1 MTMKHDIPVTI
12 RQEGAKTVVDL
23 GMDNVDFRNAEALKS
38 LLASLVLEGQAH
50 LVLNFSKVN
59 FMDSSGLSVL
69 LSGKRV
75 AEEAGGTFS
84 ICGLQGYVN
93 NLINL
98 TNLHKTIT
106 VFPSDAEAVKA

>member
-1 MTMKHDIPVTI
+1 MTNDVPVST
-12 RQEGAKTVVDL
+12 RQEGLKTVVDIET
-23 GMDNVDFRNAEALKS
+23 DNVDFRNAEMLKAM
-38 LLASLVLEGQAH
+38 LADLVKDGKKEII
-50 LVLNFSKVN
+50 LNLRQVN

-75 AEEAGGTFS
+75 TEEAGGSFS

-98 TNLHKTIT
+98 TNLNKTIAVYAT
-106 VFPSDAEAVKA
+106 DLEAVKG

>member
-1 MTMKHDIPVTI
+1 MTNHEVPVQI
-12 RQEGAKTVVDL
+12 RRENAKTVVDIEA
-23 GMDNVDFRNAEALKS
+23 DNVDFRNAEMIKS
-38 LLASLVLEGQAH
+38 LLADLVQKGDKE
-50 LVLNFSKVN
+50 LVLNLRHVN

-75 AEEAGGTFS
+75 AEEAGGSFS

-98 TNLHKTIT
+98 TNLNKTIAVYPT
-106 VFPSDAEAVKA
+106 DMEALKS

>member
-1 MTMKHDIPVTI
+1 MTNEVPVTV
-12 RQEGAKTVVDL
+12 RQEGSKSVIDVET
-23 GMDNVDFRNAEALKS
+23 DNVDFRNAEMLKS
-38 LLASLVLEGQAH
+38 MLGDLVQQGQKN
-50 LVLNFSKVN
+50 LVLNLSQVN

-75 AEEAGGTFS
+75 TEEAGGSFS

-98 TNLHKTIT
+98 TNLNKTISVYAT
-106 VFPSDAEAVKA
+106 DLEATKG

>member
-1 MTMKHDIPVTI
+1 MTNEVPVSI
-12 RQEGAKTVVDL
+12 RNEGAKTIVDVET
-23 GMDNVDFRNAEALKS
+23 DNVDFRNAEMLKAM
-38 LLASLVLEGQAH
+38 LAELVQKGSKDV
-50 LVLNFSKVN
+50 VLNLRQVN

-75 AEEAGGTFS
+75 TEEAGGSFS

-98 TNLHKTIT
+98 TNLNKTIAVYAT
-106 VFPSDAEAVKA
+106 DLEAIKS

>member
-1 MTMKHDIPVTI
+1 MTSEVPVSI
-12 RQEGAKTVVDL
+12 RHEGAKVVIDVET
-23 GMDNVDFRNAEALKS
+23 DNVDFRNAEMFKS
-38 LLASLVLEGQAH
+38 MLANLVQQGH
-50 LVLNFSKVN
+50 KNLVLNLRQVN

-75 AEEAGGTFS
+75 TEESGGSFS

-98 TNLHKTIT
+98 TNLNKTIA
-106 VFPSDAEAVKA
+106 VFANDMEAIKA